1 MHTHTCARAT
11 CSIFC
16 AGCLRDGMLDRV
28 NFKHFVMPYP
38 NYYHLGKNIQWYHQN
53 GVAGMYE
60 EGDGWGSGG
69 ELDALKAYGA

>member
-1 MHTHTCARAT
+1 
-11 CSIFC
+11 
-16 AGCLRDGMLDRV
+16 LRKKAFRR
-28 NFKHFVMPYP
+28 P
-38 NYYHLGKNIQWYHQN
+38 NIQWYHQN

>member
-1 MHTHTCARAT
+1 
-11 CSIFC
+11 
-16 AGCLRDGMLDRV
+16 MLDRV

-53 GVAGMYE
+53 GVAGLYE

>member
-38 NYYHLGKNIQWYHQN
+38 NYYHLGCGKRLFFRLYAKNDHLTKT
-53 GVAGMYE
+53 
-60 EGDGWGSGG
+60 GSGQT
-69 ELDALKAYGA
+69 